1 MKDISVTEEIKRVWA
16 ETAQRDKD
24 LADVLAEHILDEDVV
39 NHPSHYKSESGIEAV
54 DVIEAFTPDVYS
66 YYMGNVIKYVLR
78 HMNKNQKQDLEKARW
93 YLEAMIED
101 WD

>member
-1 MKDISVTEEIKRVWA
+1 VTEEIKRHWA
-16 ETAQRDKD
+16 DIAKREQELAQA
-24 LADVLAEHILDEDVV
+24 LADGRPWDDPV

>member
-1 MKDISVTEEIKRVWA
+1 MTEEIKRVWA

-66 YYMGNVIKYVLR
+66 YYMGNVIKYLLR
-78 HMNKNQKQDLEKARW
+78 HMDKGNPAKDLGKAQW
-93 YLEAMIED
+93 YLNKMLDE
-101 WD
+101 WDDV

>member
-1 MKDISVTEEIKRVWA
+1 MTEEIKRHWA
-16 ETAQRDKD
+16 DIARQELELKD
-24 LADVLAEHILDEDVV
+24 ALAKRESDDPV
-39 NHPSHYKSESGIEAV
+39 NHPKHYKSESGIEAV

-101 WD
+101 WNE